1 MRISTTG
8 NALSLTFLM
17 AYLPLALLRLA
28 HVAGGGGWQ
37 GPTAQTMP
45 QAGGMAQGMHA
56 AGAMGQ
62 GWMMNGAHAGGWH
75 MAGYGY
81 GAYGLSHVI
90 LGAVAAYV
98 IGWYVAA
105 IFVTLYRWFE
115 RRASN
120 KPD

>member
-8 NALSLTFLM
+8 NALSLTFLL

-28 HVAGGGGWQ
+28 HGGGWY
-37 GPTAQTMP
+37 GPMAQTMP
-45 QAGGMAQGMHA
+45 QAGGMVQGMPG

-62 GWMMNGAHAGGWH
+62 GWMMNGAQAGGWH

-81 GAYGLSHVI
+81 GAFGLPHVI
-90 LGAVAAYV
+90 FGAVAAYAF
-98 IGWYVAA
+98 GWYVAA
-105 IFVTLYRWFE
+105 IFVSLYRWFE